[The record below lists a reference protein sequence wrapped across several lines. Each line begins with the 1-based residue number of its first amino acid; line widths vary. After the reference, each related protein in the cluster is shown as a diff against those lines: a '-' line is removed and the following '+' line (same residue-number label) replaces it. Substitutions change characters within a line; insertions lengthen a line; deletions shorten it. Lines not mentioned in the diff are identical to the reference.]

1 MQKIVPFVLVII
13 LLPVWPVN
21 AVSADVVK
29 VTPLGSQKGEFCSQ
43 DRALV
48 FEDPGGTRI
57 LFDAGRTVAGPKDP
71 RLGKIDIVLVSH
83 VHGDHIGNRYIKAVN
98 AGSCAKPDA
107 SVDATPNSNSV
118 NIAIEKKA
126 KIVTGSEMPGF
137 FAARLKLAGGNP
149 KDSILVRF
157 GAMIKIGGVGITTV
171 PAVHS
176 NGLAPEFIGGS
187 LGESMRAAGITAY
200 VGPPTGYILE
210 FTNGLVVYL
219 SGDTGITAEQDV
231 VVRGHYGA
239 KLVVMNIGDTYTT
252 GPTEAAYVINE
263 LVKPAAVIAS
273 HANEEATRG
282 GKVLPGTR
290 TETFIKA
297 TRIPVYV
304 PLSGITMSFDS
315 TGKCTNG
322 C

>member
-1 MQKIVPFVLVII
+1 
-13 LLPVWPVN
+13 
-21 AVSADVVK
+21 
-29 VTPLGSQKGEFCSQ
+29 
-43 DRALV
+43 
-48 FEDPGGTRI
+48 
-57 LFDAGRTVAGPKDP
+57 
-71 RLGKIDIVLVSH
+71 
-83 VHGDHIGNRYIKAVN
+83 
-98 AGSCAKPDA
+98 
-107 SVDATPNSNSV
+107 
-118 NIAIEKKA
+118 
-126 KIVTGSEMPGF
+126 
-137 FAARLKLAGGNP
+137 
-149 KDSILVRF
+149 
-157 GAMIKIGGVGITTV
+157 MIKIGGVGITTV

-282 GKVLPGTR
+282 GRVLPGTR